1 MKRFLIIVLFLLLAF
16 YVAWPAISAWQIH
29 SAVESGDA
37 RALERKVDFASVR
50 RSLVPVVERTISEQ
64 IDSAKTSGGVAVAVL
79 SSVLQGPMLRQV
91 STAVLDQ
98 LVTPDTVIMLSRQ
111 PGTLA
116 DAISRSV
123 AEQVARI
130 TAAAPTPGT
139 SGGEPSASRAPGGS
153 PGSGGAPPQN
163 SAPVKEDPVWLMG
176 LANIRYLSPRDPL
189 SFEVGLARDPAATN
203 ADMIAEMGFVNF
215 DWKLTGLVPKTK

>member
-1 MKRFLIIVLFLLLAF
+1 MKRFLLIVLFILLAF

-29 SAVESGDA
+29 SAVESGNA

-50 RSLVPVVERTISEQ
+50 RSLVPVVEQAISEQ
-64 IDSAKTSGGVAVAVL
+64 IDAGKATGGVAATVL

-91 STAVLDQ
+91 TTVVLDQ
-98 LVTPDTVIMLSRQ
+98 LVTPDTVIMLSRD

-123 AEQVARI
+123 TEQVARI
-130 TAAAPTPGT
+130 TGKASTPET
-139 SGGEPSASRAPGGS
+139 SGGASAVSGAPGAN
-153 PGSGGAPPQN
+153 PANSGTAPQKAV
-163 SAPVKEDPVWLMG
+163 SAKEDPVWLIG
-176 LANIRYLSPRDPL
+176 LANIRYISPRDPL
-189 SFEVGLARDPAATN
+189 SFEVGLSRDPAATKP
-203 ADMIAEMGFVNF
+203 DVVAEMGFVNF